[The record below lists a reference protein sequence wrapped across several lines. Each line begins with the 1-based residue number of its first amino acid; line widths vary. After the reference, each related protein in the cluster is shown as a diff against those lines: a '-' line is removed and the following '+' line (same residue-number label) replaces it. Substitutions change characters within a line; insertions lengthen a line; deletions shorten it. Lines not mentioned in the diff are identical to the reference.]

1 MAHFASELLSQIP
14 GVECPLGSKMS
25 WGAYRSSV
33 PVLNAQA
40 QEMASAVKVEGSSQ
54 SIFGRHLVN
63 PLCILCGNI

>member
-1 MAHFASELLSQIP
+1 MALFASELLSQIP

-25 WGAYRSSV
+25 VGVLTGPV
-33 PVLNAQA
+33 PVLNTQA

-63 PLCILCGNI
+63 PLCIHCGNI